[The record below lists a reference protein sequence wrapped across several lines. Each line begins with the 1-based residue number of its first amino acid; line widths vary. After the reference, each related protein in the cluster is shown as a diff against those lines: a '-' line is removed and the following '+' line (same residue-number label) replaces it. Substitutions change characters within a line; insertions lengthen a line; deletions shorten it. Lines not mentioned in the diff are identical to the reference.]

1 MTRSEFENLIM
12 QHKDKMYRFAV
23 SILRNSE
30 DSQDAVQEVVLK
42 LWKNRQALDNT
53 KNLESY
59 CLNAIKNCC
68 LDSLRKQKY
77 RQGLQ
82 QTIRPN
88 RTERN
93 VLEQKD
99 MIEKLKIEI
108 LNFPENQ
115 RMAIELKDFQGL
127 EYEEVSEI
135 LGQNINAIRAN
146 VSRARKRLFEIFKEE
161 LKDA

>member
-77 RQGLQ
+77 RQDLQ